1 MTVTVEADERLE
13 QRRSKRGGKS
23 DQTDLAKVQA
33 KGVSKQRIKSREKG
47 LHRVVEQMADTD
59 GEQDFEGG
67 ALRRIEVLGGKCRDV
82 GLG

>member
-13 QRRSKRGGKS
+13 QRSSNRGGKS
-23 DQTDLAKVQA
+23 DHTDLAIVQA